1 MEAVRQAEIK
11 GYDVLIVDTA
21 GRLQIDEE
29 LMEELVRIK
38 KEIKPHEILLVLDAL
53 TGQDAVNAAEGF
65 ND

>member
-38 KEIKPHEILLVLDAL
+38 KRLNL
-53 TGQDAVNAAEGF
+53 TRYFWFLTHLQVRMP
-65 ND
+65 

>member
-1 MEAVRQAEIK
+1 MEAVRQAEVK

-38 KEIKPHEILLVLDAL
+38 RNQTSRNTSGA
-53 TGQDAVNAAEGF
+53 
-65 ND
+65 